1 MRVMIDN
8 YKYKLPNDFPT
19 TFLNSAKS
27 LKQLGILDIAW
38 NWENAIMVI
47 EYLSDH
53 NYAIL
58 GGDVY
63 RLNSGSLESTY
74 DSWYQ
79 NKDITKSREQ
89 FVEVAKRKA
98 ISYINQYHESNGDD
112 FYYSVVFEKI

>member
-1 MRVMIDN
+1 MIDN
-8 YKYKLPNDFPT
+8 YKYKLPNDFPAK
-19 TFLNSAKS
+19 LLDSAKS
-27 LKQLGILDIAW
+27 LKQLGILDVAW

-47 EYLSDH
+47 EFLSEY

-63 RLNSGSLESTY
+63 RLNSGNLESTY

-79 NKDITKSREQ
+79 NKDMTKPRGQFIDETKS
-89 FVEVAKRKA
+89 KA

-112 FYYSVVFEKI
+112 FYYSVVFEKM